1 MGTLT
6 TIIGHILNIA
16 NAHGTKQEQNYGA
29 KQNAS
34 SRIGAAD
41 HESQLLLTEH
51 VPSNQNLSK
60 EMESGAKAQEENG
73 S

>member
-16 NAHGTKQEQNYGA
+16 SAQGTKQEQNYGA
-29 KQNAS
+29 KQNAG

-41 HESQLLLTEH
+41 HD
-51 VPSNQNLSK
+51 
-60 EMESGAKAQEENG
+60 AYRY
-73 S
+73 